1 MKNEVKIHEVS
12 SSPLKGRREF
22 LKLSGMAVAGTGLFL
37 AGCSYDEEINPNDSF
52 NSTAKRG
59 NNGHFPGVKNGNF
72 DLGGNDFGVL
82 TYAYALEQLESD
94 FYYKVV
100 NATGFSSTFNDIE
113 KEVLTDLYK
122 HEVIH
127 REFFKTVLTLGLPN
141 PKHQLL
147 PELSFNYGNLDF
159 NSRTQVL
166 ATAKALEDTG
176 VAAYNGA
183 GRLLSN
189 PDYLLLA
196 GKIVSVEARHA
207 SAIRSLINPNSAD
220 FAGDDVIDM
229 MTGLDVSKNPSEVI
243 SIAGAFIT
251 TPFTAKYLP

>member
-12 SSPLKGRREF
+12 SATLKGRREF
-22 LKLSGMAVAGTGLFL
+22 LKISGLVAASTGLIL
-37 AGCSYDEEINPNDSF
+37 MGCNDDDGPA
-52 NSTAKRG
+52 TDQKL
-59 NNGHFPGVKNGNF
+59 PGVRDGKF

-82 TYAYALEQLESD
+82 SYAYALEQLEAD
-94 FYYKVV
+94 FYTKVV
-100 NATGFSSTFNDIE
+100 NATNFRITFNSTEQTI
-113 KEVLTDLYK
+113 LTDLYN

-127 REFFKTVLTLGLPN
+127 REFFKAALTGALPD
-141 PKHQLL
+141 PSSQLL
-147 PELSFNYGNLDF
+147 PNLAFNYGALNF
-159 NSRTQVL
+159 NSRNEVL

-183 GRLLSN
+183 GRLLTN

-220 FAGDDVIDM
+220 FAGDDVINTT
-229 MTGLDVSKNPSEVI
+229 TGLDVVKTPSQVI
-243 SIAGAFIT
+243 PIAAGFIT
-251 TPFTAKYLP
+251 TAFTAKFLP